1 MSRFDRRLK
10 PREFNIKRQTNRRSS
25 SPRPGEATCKLRP
38 TNKNTGMLGS
48 TVFMGDTTN
57 PDRPSIEIIE
67 NAPTTSLKN
76 TDSHNTQQQITMD
89 NVSFKNNRLIEK
101 LKTIRDPNLRTIYN
115 HEIRLNT
122 IEATIDCLDDI
133 KCGEVL
139 DEQKSKENLHILK
152 NLNNKV
158 DENCEVIQHYS
169 EKFSKVTKNIETVKK
184 TTDEYSNIFNMK
196 IERIQQSLEQKLE
209 EKMIYMEDIK
219 NNNKTLKERL
229 ERYKQLLKNILLDNT
244 DENKES
250 LLEELEN
257 L

>member
-38 TNKNTGMLGS
+38 TNKNNGMLGS

-76 TDSHNTQQQITMD
+76 TDSHNTQQQITM
-89 NVSFKNNRLIEK
+89 NNISFKNNRLIEK

-122 IEATIDCLDDI
+122 VEATIDCLDDI

-139 DEQKSKENLHILK
+139 DEQKSKENLHVLT

-158 DENCEVIQHYS
+158 DENCEAIRYYS
-169 EKFSKVTKNIETVKK
+169 EVFSKVTKNIETTTK
-184 TTDEYSNIFNMK
+184 TIDGNARMFNMK
-196 IERIQQSLEQKLE
+196 IERVKEIFQQKLE
-209 EKMIYMEDIK
+209 EKMRDIEDVK
-219 NNNKTLKERL
+219 NKNKNLIERL
-229 ERYKQLLKNILLDNT
+229 ESYKILLKNILIDNT
-244 DENKES
+244 DENKDA
-250 LLEELEN
+250 LIEELEN